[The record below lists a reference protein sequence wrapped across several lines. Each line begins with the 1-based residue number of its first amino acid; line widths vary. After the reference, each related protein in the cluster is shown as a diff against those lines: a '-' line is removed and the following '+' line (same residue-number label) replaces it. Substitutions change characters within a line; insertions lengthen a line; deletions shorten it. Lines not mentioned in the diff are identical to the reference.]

1 MIVLL
6 KTLHFV
12 SLWAAGGIGA
22 GGWILQHIHAKNGA
36 RPTLEVVQAL
46 RMMGLLALICVVVL
60 WVTGYLLAVSIYGGL
75 PSIEAFHAKLLAAAL
90 VLFGSLGTNLETL
103 RSMRAGTPP
112 RANVMTRL
120 AWTVRASLLAVLV
133 LTALA
138 FG

>member
-22 GGWILQHIHAKNGA
+22 GGWILQYIQAKNGA

-60 WVTGYLLAVSIYGGL
+60 WVTGYLLAVFIYGGL
-75 PSIEAFHAKLLAAAL
+75 PSIGAFHAKLLAAAL

-138 FG
+138 FS